1 MGRSMKEEKEYHTR
15 YLRAINNPRRRKIL
29 RSLKGG
35 CKTIKDIKS
44 NTGLNIIIL
53 KWHLDILEHGFCVEK
68 DTKSGGI
75 AYKLTKE
82 GEVVNYLD
90 R

>member
-15 YLRAINNPRRRKIL
+15 YLRAINNPMRRKIL
-29 RSLKGG
+29 RRLKSG
-35 CKTIKDIKS
+35 CKTIMNLKS
-44 NTGLNIIIL
+44 DMGLDTTIL

-68 DTKSGGI
+68 DIKNGDIT
-75 AYKLTKE
+75 YKLTQE